1 MTFHRSKNIFRVF
14 AVVAFIA
21 LLAVKTSF
29 AASLPKPPTITAEAA
44 ILVEASTGRV
54 IYEKNA
60 DRLMYPASMT
70 KMVTCL
76 LALEQWKDLSA
87 PVSISP
93 TAAATEGTELT
104 EGETATMRELLM
116 ALMMDSDNGAAV
128 AIAEAMTPTK
138 DAMEFA
144 ANMTQKAWLIGAK
157 QTQFANPNGLP
168 DIRHVSTARDMMKIA
183 RYGWM
188 NPEFRRIVDA
198 REHLFVWNAPDGRK
212 QQRKLENT
220 NELLYSYPGM
230 SGIKTGWTRAA
241 GGCLAGAA
249 TRNGVTLIS
258 IVMNSPDTED
268 RFTDTAKLMDYGFP
282 LVRVEK
288 GPVKEKIERTVWA
301 HDGRTY
307 KVTAHPREDVKF
319 LLFNGDD
326 KKKFKIDFDMPRFI
340 RAPIKGGDKVG
351 DLVILYDGKE
361 VGRIDM
367 IADQSI
373 QKGFHPIAAAID
385 LYDAVMG

>member
-1 MTFHRSKNIFRVF
+1 MTLHRSKNIFRVF
-14 AVVAFIA
+14 AVAAFLA

-29 AASLPKPPTITAEAA
+29 AASLPTPPAIAAEAA

-87 PVSISP
+87 PVTIGAE
-93 TAAATEGTELT
+93 AAATEGTELT
-104 EGETATMRELLM
+104 EGETTTMRELLM
-116 ALMMDSDNGAAV
+116 ALMMESDNGAAV
-128 AIAEAMTPTK
+128 AVAEAMTPSR
-138 DAMEFA
+138 DVMEFA
-144 ANMTQKAWLIGAK
+144 ANMTQKAWMIGAQ

-188 NPEFRRIVDA
+188 NPEFRRIVDT
-198 REHLFVWNAPDGRK
+198 REHLFVWNMPNGQKR
-212 QQRKLENT
+212 QRKLENT

-258 IVMNSPDTED
+258 IVMNSPDADD

-282 LVRVEK
+282 LVRLEK
-288 GPVKEKIERTVWA
+288 GPVKEKIERSVWA

-307 KVTAHPREDVKF
+307 KVTAHPREDVKY
-319 LLFNGDD
+319 LLFKGDD
-326 KKKFKIDFDMPRFI
+326 KKKFTIDFDMPRFI

-351 DLVILYDGKE
+351 DLVIRYDGKE

-373 QKGFHPIAAAID
+373 QKGFSPVAAVID

>member
-128 AIAEAMTPTK
+128 AIAEAMTSSRN
-138 DAMEFA
+138 AMEFA

-282 LVRVEK
+282 LVRIEK